1 MRKAWSISTTV
12 RNPER
17 LRNFLI
23 TLKEIENEEWN
34 HKTQIE
40 FQARLVKN
48 RYYGFGSTQFYNN
61 LPSHLVEHIQ
71 DINHIITLDEA
82 VHILEERNYP
92 EGIAIRGRT
101 SYKPLEKIGLAS
113 IVDRKIKLTSLGKYL
128 LEDDYDLGEMF
139 FKSFLKWQ
147 YPNPVDR
154 DFRDAKIYNLKPFIL
169 TLHLINEVNKICRF
183 KDMKEVGISKTEF
196 EIFGQTLLNYKDL
209 ETQAKTLV
217 EFRLALK
224 AIKPHKEKKEFIQKN
239 IEEFLADF
247 TNIDN
252 NNLSDYADNTIRYFR
267 LTRLIHIRGNGFY
280 IDLEPR
286 RMVEINALLETYDG
300 SSDEFSKKD
309 YIDYISDINLPVLP
323 WQSEQEQKK
332 ISDAIKVEVEA
343 LEFELEMQEFLDAKS
358 VEELREYRKKLQNI
372 KIKKELQNLSKID
385 ETIDALNNIRN
396 LDLKPSIAL
405 EKYITMALNIIND
418 AKEIRANSLVGD
430 DNEFIF
436 TAPANKPDIECY
448 YESFNSICEVTMLN
462 GRDQWHNEGQ
472 PVMRHFRD
480 FENSSSNKSNYCLF
494 VAPKLHRDTIN
505 TFWFSLKY
513 EYEGTKQKIVPFTI
527 NQIIEILEVIKK
539 LKEKGKL
546 FSHLQFQNI
555 LDEIVALKD
564 EDSVNNSD
572 DWLRAIPESINKF
585 RREVL

>member
-113 IVDRKIKLTSLGKYL
+113 IVDKKIKLTSLGKYL

-154 DFRDAKIYNLKPFIL
+154 DFRDSEIYNLKPFIL
-169 TLHLINEVNKICRF
+169 TLHLINEVNKLCKSKSINA
-183 KDMKEVGISKTEF
+183 VGISKTEF

-209 ETQAKTLV
+209 KTQAKTLV

-224 AIKPHKEKKEFIQKN
+224 ALKTYKEKKEFIQKY

-309 YIDYISDINLPVLP
+309 YIEYISDINLPVLP

-332 ISDAIKVEVEA
+332 ISDAIKVEIEA
-343 LEFELEMQEFLDAKS
+343 LESELQMQVPLDAKN

-385 ETIDALNNIRN
+385 ETIEALNNIRN

-418 AKEIRANSLVGD
+418 AKEIKANSLVGD

-480 FENSSSNKSNYCLF
+480 FENASSTELNYCLF
-494 VAPKLHRDTIN
+494 IAPKLHRDTIN

-539 LKEKGKL
+539 LKEDGKL
-546 FSHLQFQNI
+546 FSHLQFQKI

-572 DWLRAIPESINKF
+572 DWLRAIPEQINKF
-585 RREVL
+585 KREVL